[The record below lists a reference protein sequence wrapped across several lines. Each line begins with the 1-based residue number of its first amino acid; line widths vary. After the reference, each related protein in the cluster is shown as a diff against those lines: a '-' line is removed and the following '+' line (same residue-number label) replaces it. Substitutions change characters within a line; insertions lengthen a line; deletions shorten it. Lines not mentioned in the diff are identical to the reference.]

1 MQMFKA
7 SELGLDGGDILGA
20 VILGHQISV
29 ARQVSNGKVI
39 HQSLPLFGW
48 RSSEGLSN
56 LPDNEFVTHIVEGL
70 LPKLTNWGDSEEDYE
85 TALVSNNKLLRYLVS
100 DNGKYREVLVKDKS
114 PEVRMNV
121 LTTMVHEIQIKKR
134 NRGEGNMTDYSDT
147 PGFEDTSYLDPLVYD
162 PDYYVRFHLA
172 KLGID
177 RHIRALLHSKNI
189 KDVDIVLRTANKH
202 RLDEIIAHGEEY
214 ITTLAERNKDMT
226 KEQLYDMAQERSEY
240 IKNGIARVKKSYLM
254 D

>member
-20 VILGHQISV
+20 VILGHHIGV
-29 ARQVSNGKVI
+29 ARQLSNGKVM
-39 HQSLPLFGW
+39 HGTMPLFGW
-48 RSSEGLSN
+48 RNSEGLSN
-56 LPDNEFVTHIVEGL
+56 LPDNEFVTHIVEEL

-85 TALVSNNKLLRYLVS
+85 TALVSNNEILRCLVS
-100 DNGKYREVLVKDKS
+100 DNGKYREVLVKDES
-114 PEVRMNV
+114 SEVRMNI
-121 LTTMVHEIQIKKR
+121 LLKMRYETQIRKR
-134 NRGEGNMTDYSDT
+134 NWGEGDMTNFSDI

-177 RHIRALLHSKNI
+177 RHVRGLLHSKNI
-189 KDVDIVLRTANKH
+189 KDVDIVLKTANKH
-202 RLDEIIAHGEEY
+202 RLDEIIAHGEDY

-226 KEQLYDMAQERSEY
+226 EEQLYDMAQERSEY
-240 IKNGIARVKKSYLM
+240 IKTGIARVKKSYLM

>member
-7 SELGLDGGDILGA
+7 SELGLDGEEFLGA
-20 VILGHQISV
+20 VLLGHWLSV
-29 ARQVSNGKVI
+29 ARKGRNYKVT
-39 HQSLPLFGW
+39 HQAIPLLSW
-48 RSSEGLSN
+48 RNSEGHNN
-56 LPDNEFVTHIVEGL
+56 LPNNEFVTHIVDDL
-70 LPKLTNWGDSEEDYE
+70 LPKLTNWGDNEEDYE
-85 TALVSNNKLLRYLVS
+85 TALVSNNQLLRILVAC
-100 DNGKYREVLVKDKS
+100 NGKYRETLVKDKLA
-114 PEVRMNV
+114 EVRIHV
-121 LTTMVHEIQIKKR
+121 LTNMRGEIQIKKR
-134 NRGEGNMTDYSDT
+134 NWGEGDMTNFSDI

-189 KDVDIVLRTANKH
+189 KDVDIVLKTANKH
-202 RLDEIIAHGEEY
+202 RLDEIVAHGEEY

-226 KEQLYDMAQERSEY
+226 EEQLYDMAQERSEY
-240 IKNGIARVKKSYLM
+240 IKTGIARVKKSYLM